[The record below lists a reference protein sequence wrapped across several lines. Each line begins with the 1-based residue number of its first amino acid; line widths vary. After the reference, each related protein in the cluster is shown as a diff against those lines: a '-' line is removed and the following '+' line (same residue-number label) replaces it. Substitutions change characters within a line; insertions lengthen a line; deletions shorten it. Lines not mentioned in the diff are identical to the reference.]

1 MLRSP
6 RRPPSRLVR
15 DRPTVRW
22 REVALAGLKLPLT
35 EALWL
40 EQVYFKR
47 NTEEAGEEISKR
59 LKAFQERG
67 KSK

>member
-1 MLRSP
+1 ML
-6 RRPPSRLVR
+6 
-15 DRPTVRW
+15 
-22 REVALAGLKLPLT
+22 GLKLPLA

-47 NTEEAGEEISKR
+47 NREEAGDELAER

-67 KSK
+67 KGKK